1 MLAVAVIVFRE
12 TLEAALIVSIVLA
25 ASIGVPRRTSWVTIG
40 VAGGVL
46 GACLVALFAASIAA
60 AFWGTGE
67 ELLNA
72 TVLGLA
78 VCMLGWHNIW
88 MARHARE
95 LSAKAS
101 DLGRQVA
108 AGTRPLAALA
118 LITGAA
124 VLREGSETVLFVFGI
139 AASARSGAAPILT
152 GGAIGLAGGVSA
164 GLLLYIGLLRI
175 PVHRLFL
182 VTGWL
187 VLLLAAGLA
196 AQAAGFLVQADLLPP
211 LGDQLWNTSWLLT
224 EDSIP
229 GRVLHTLIGYIAR
242 PAGVQVI
249 AYVATLVAIGVPM
262 RAIARAGR
270 AKALLAALALGVV
283 LSPLRPA
290 RAELQVRMPD
300 VEFREFEFEHNG
312 LFTFDRKGSP
322 LNGQQSYTNS
332 LGYGV
337 TPYWEVELELE
348 IGFPVRQQRALH
360 RDNDG
365 KHLPAHRTG
374 RVHIQSRPVRRSI
387 GLRVAGPAE

>member
-25 ASIGVPRRTSWVTIG
+25 ASVGVPRRTSWVTIG

-60 AFWGTGE
+60 AFSGAGE

-72 TVLGLA
+72 AVLGLA

-95 LSAKAS
+95 LSAQAS
-101 DLGRQVA
+101 ELGRQVE

-139 AASARSGAAPILT
+139 AASARSGAGPILT
-152 GGAIGLAGGVSA
+152 GGVMGLAGGAAA
-164 GLLLYIGLLRI
+164 GLLLYLGLLRI
-175 PVHRLFL
+175 PVHRLFM

-196 AQAAGFLVQADLLPP
+196 SQAAGFLVQADLLPP

-270 AKALLAALALGVV
+270 AKALLAAMVLGAV
-283 LSPLRPA
+283 LSPPRPA
-290 RAELQVRMPD
+290 SRRIAGAHARRRISRIRVRA
-300 VEFREFEFEHNG
+300 
-312 LFTFDRKGSP
+312 
-322 LNGQQSYTNS
+322 
-332 LGYGV
+332 
-337 TPYWEVELELE
+337 
-348 IGFPVRQQRALH
+348 
-360 RDNDG
+360 
-365 KHLPAHRTG
+365 
-374 RVHIQSRPVRRSI
+374 
-387 GLRVAGPAE
+387 